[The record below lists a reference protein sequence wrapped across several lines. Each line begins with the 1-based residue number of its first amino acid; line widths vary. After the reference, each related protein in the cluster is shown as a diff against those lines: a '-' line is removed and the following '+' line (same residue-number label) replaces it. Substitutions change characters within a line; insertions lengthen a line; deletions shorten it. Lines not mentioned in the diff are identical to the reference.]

1 MTHFLGNITYVEH
14 IEEREVKKIGVLVK
28 GGVSYT
34 EAEAR
39 ITQFCREDL
48 ELDDFEIKTITKKK
62 YNSFGN
68 LKDDFTTGDFWEV
81 KSQYS
86 TILDTGKERFIKE
99 VALVRTN
106 SHTGAL
112 DWWSENK
119 IDSEEILA
127 LGKSPVDFVIN

>member
-14 IEEREVKKIGVLVK
+14 IEEREVKKIGVLVR

-34 EAEAR
+34 EAEAK
-39 ITQFCREDL
+39 ITQFCREVL
-48 ELDDFEIKTITKKK
+48 ELNDFEIKTITKKK
-62 YNSFGN
+62 YISFGN
-68 LKDDFTTGDFWEV
+68 LREDFTTGDFWEV
-81 KSQYS
+81 KSQYP
-86 TILDTGKERFIKE
+86 TISDTGKERFIKE
-99 VALVRTN
+99 AALVRTS

-112 DWWSENK
+112 DWWAENK

>member
-14 IEEREVKKIGVLVK
+14 IEEREVKKIGVLVR

-34 EAEAR
+34 EAEAK
-39 ITQFCREDL
+39 ITRFCREVL

-62 YNSFGN
+62 YSSFGN
-68 LKDDFTTGDFWEV
+68 LSDDYTTGDFWEV

-86 TILDTGKERFIKE
+86 TISDSGKERFIKE
-99 VALVRTN
+99 AALVRTS
-106 SHTGAL
+106 SHIGAL